1 MIGPGFLSM
10 VKELPKETVATWQ
23 LEKFKTCDDMY
34 FLQRRSQHEDFRT
47 VILSIKDL
55 ERLMESL

>member
-10 VKELPKETVATWQ
+10 VKELPAKTVAIWQ

-34 FLQRRSQHEDFRT
+34 FLQRRHDDEEFRG
-47 VILSIKDL
+47 VILSTKDL
-55 ERLMESL
+55 ERLLESL